1 MSKTFTCKSC
11 GHVFEGGPATKK
23 CPVCGSSEIKVGGN
37 GKLPKW
43 VKPVLIAVAIIIV
56 IILLLKN
63 CTGVDSTL
71 QPALSEKGGMVIVT
85 IDNVSPHKLK
95 SDYNVQVL
103 FEQELLGIM
112 GFNPKTGEYNYA
124 LSNLLVGNCYTFRVV
139 TKKVEP
145 VENIRWK
152 TDSQYCLET
161 PPPAPTIGK
170 FEIVPNEVTKR
181 YTVTI
186 IVDDTSNADQFAFE
200 SAQSDGLHINWQSSN
215 VFRDLESGEYVA
227 YARNSSGITSEPKFL
242 PVIKKKPKPLTA
254 SQIQGVLDAVSA
266 GRMTLSNAQD
276 SIASG
281 NVNLRKPIHTID
293 GGTMNTLLGVLV
305 EASSGTYF
313 KLQGFQIDQR
323 TNKIMSGSLDVSVR

>member
-56 IILLLKN
+56 IILLLK
-63 CTGVDSTL
+63 CTRIQRTL
-71 QPALSEKGGMVIVT
+71 EPALSEKGGMVIVT

-112 GFNPKTGEYNYA
+112 GFNSKTGEYNYA

-139 TKKVEP
+139 TKKGEP
-145 VENIRWK
+145 VAKVQWK
-152 TDSQYCLET
+152 TSNQYCLET
-161 PPPAPTIGK
+161 PPPAPS
-170 FEIVPNEVTKR
+170 FEVEIVPNEETKR

-186 IVDDTSNADQFAFE
+186 IVDDTSSADQFAFE
-200 SAQSDGLHINWQSSN
+200 SAIKWQSSN
-215 VFRDLESGEYVA
+215 EFRNVEHGEYVA
-227 YARNSSGITSEPKFL
+227 YARNSSGIHSEPKFL

-254 SQIQGVLDAVSA
+254 SQIQGVLDAVSS
-266 GRMTLSNAQD
+266 GRMTVSTAQD

-281 NVNLRKPIHTID
+281 NVNLRKSIHTSD
-293 GGTMNTLLGVLV
+293 GGTLSTLYAVFI
-305 EASSGTYF
+305 EASTGTYF

>member
-11 GHVFEGGPATKK
+11 GHIFEGGPATRK
-23 CPVCGSSEIKVGGN
+23 CPVCGSSDIKVGGN

-56 IILLLKN
+56 IILLLK
-63 CTGVDSTL
+63 CTGGDPTL

-95 SDYNVQVL
+95 SNYNVQVL

-139 TKKVEP
+139 TKKGEP
-145 VENIRWK
+145 VAKVQWK
-152 TDSQYCLET
+152 TSNQYCLET
-161 PPPAPTIGK
+161 PPPAPSFDVK
-170 FEIVPNEVTKR
+170 IVPNEETKR

-186 IVDDTSNADQFAFE
+186 IVDDTSSADQFAFE
-200 SAQSDGLHINWQSSN
+200 SAHADVSGIKWQPSN
-215 VFRDLESGEYVA
+215 EFRNVEHGEYVA
-227 YARNSSGITSEPKFL
+227 YARNSSGIHSEPRLL
-242 PVIKKKPKPLTA
+242 PIIKKKSKPLTA

-266 GRMTLSNAQD
+266 GRMTVSTAQD

-281 NVNLRKPIHTID
+281 NVNLRKSIHTSE
-293 GGTMNTLLGVLV
+293 GGTLSTLFSVLQ
-305 EASSGTYF
+305 EASWGTYF

>member
-11 GHVFEGGPATKK
+11 GHIFEGGPATRK
-23 CPVCGSSEIKVGGN
+23 CPVCGSSDIKVGGN

-56 IILLLKN
+56 IILLLK
-63 CTGVDSTL
+63 CTGGDPTL

-95 SDYNVQVL
+95 SNYNVQVL

-139 TKKVEP
+139 TKKGEP
-145 VENIRWK
+145 VAKVQWK
-152 TDSQYCLET
+152 TSNQYCLET
-161 PPPAPTIGK
+161 PPPAPSFDVK
-170 FEIVPNEVTKR
+170 IVPNEETKR

-186 IVDDTSNADQFAFE
+186 IVDDTSSADQFAFE
-200 SAQSDGLHINWQSSN
+200 SAHADVSGTKWQPSN
-215 VFRDLESGEYVA
+215 EFRNVEHGEYVA
-227 YARNSSGITSEPKFL
+227 YARNSSGIHSEPRLL
-242 PVIKKKPKPLTA
+242 PIIKKKSKPLTA

-266 GRMTLSNAQD
+266 GRMTVSTAQD

-281 NVNLRKPIHTID
+281 NVNLRKSIHTSE
-293 GGTMNTLLGVLV
+293 GGTLSTLFSVLQ
-305 EASSGTYF
+305 EASWGTYF

>member
-11 GHVFEGGPATKK
+11 GHVFEGGPATRK
-23 CPVCGSSEIKVGGN
+23 CPVCDSSDIKVGGN

-56 IILLLKN
+56 IILLLK
-63 CTGVDSTL
+63 CTGGDPTL

-85 IDNVSPHKLK
+85 IDNVPSHKLK
-95 SDYNVQVL
+95 SNYNVQVL
-103 FEQELLGIM
+103 FGQEILGIM
-112 GFNPKTGEYNYA
+112 GYNSKAGEYNYA

-139 TKKVEP
+139 TKKGDP
-145 VENIRWK
+145 VEKVQWK
-152 TDSQYCLET
+152 TSSQYCLET
-161 PPPAPTIGK
+161 PPPAPS
-170 FEIVPNEVTKR
+170 FIVESIPNEETKR

-186 IVDDTSNADQFAFE
+186 IVDETSNADQFAFE
-200 SAQSDGLHINWQSSN
+200 SAQSDGLSINWQSSN
-215 VFRDLESGEYVA
+215 EFRNVESGEYVA
-227 YARNSSGITSEPKFL
+227 YARNSSGIHSEPKFL

-266 GRMTLSNAQD
+266 GRMTVSTAQD

-281 NVNLRKPIHTID
+281 NVNLRKSIHTSE
-293 GGTMNTLLGVLV
+293 GGTLSTLFSVLQ
-305 EASSGTYF
+305 EASWGTYF

>member
-1 MSKTFTCKSC
+1 MNKTFKCKNC
-11 GHVFEGGPATKK
+11 GHIFEGGPATRE
-23 CPVCGSSEIKVGGN
+23 CPVCTSTDIKVKGN

-43 VKPVLIAVAIIIV
+43 VKPVLIAVAIIII

-63 CTGVDSTL
+63 CSVDRTL

-85 IDNVSPHKLK
+85 IDNVPSHKLK

-103 FEQELLGIM
+103 FGQELLGTM
-112 GFNPKTGEYNYA
+112 GFNSKTGDYNYA

-139 TKKVEP
+139 TKKGEP
-145 VENIRWK
+145 VAKVQWK
-152 TDSQYCLET
+152 NSNQYCLET
-161 PPPAPTIGK
+161 PPPAPSFRIDS
-170 FEIVPNEVTKR
+170 VPNEETKR

-227 YARNSSGITSEPKFL
+227 YARNSSGITSEPKLL

-266 GRMTLSNAQD
+266 GRMSVSTAQD

-281 NVNLRKPIHTID
+281 NVNLRKSIHTSD
-293 GGTMNTLLGVLV
+293 EGTLSTLYAVFI
-305 EASSGTYF
+305 EASQGTYF
-313 KLQGFQIDQR
+313 KLQGFQIDPR
-323 TNKIMSGSLDVSVR
+323 TNKIMSGSLEASVR

>member
-56 IILLLKN
+56 IILLLKGCN
-63 CTGVDSTL
+63 SCSRSLEPSLTVKS
-71 QPALSEKGGMVIVT
+71 GMVIVT
-85 IDNVSPHKLK
+85 IDNVPSHKLK

-103 FEQELLGIM
+103 FQQELLGTM
-112 GFNPKTGEYNYA
+112 GFNTKTGEYNYA

-139 TKKVEP
+139 TKKGQP
-145 VENIRWK
+145 VAKVQWK
-152 TDSQYCLET
+152 TSNQYCLET
-161 PPPAPTIGK
+161 PPPAPS
-170 FEIVPNEVTKR
+170 FEVEIVPNEETKR

-186 IVDDTSNADQFAFE
+186 IVDDTSSADQFAFE
-200 SAQSDGLHINWQSSN
+200 SAHADESGIKWQSSN
-215 VFRDLESGEYVA
+215 EFRNVEHGEYVA
-227 YARNSSGITSEPKFL
+227 YARNSSGIHSVPKFL
-242 PVIKKKPKPLTA
+242 PIIKKKPKPLTA

-266 GRMTLSNAQD
+266 GRMTVSTAQD

-281 NVNLRKPIHTID
+281 NVNLRKSIHTSD
-293 GGTMNTLLGVLV
+293 GGTLSTLYAVFI
-305 EASSGTYF
+305 EASTGTYF